1 VNYSANLLKILGIKL
16 ATVLME
22 KRKHSEEKL
31 FQSIILQAFEDVLS
45 PSVSKTETYFKI
57 DAYNWFTKKPKDY
70 MTICWLAGL
79 DPDVVSERVNFLIKN
94 KIISFTE
101 KQKKWNLYRILY
113 KAYRS
118 VKTPGE
124 RRLIMIKI
132 NKLKN

>member
-1 VNYSANLLKILGIKL
+1 
-16 ATVLME
+16 
-22 KRKHSEEKL
+22 
-31 FQSIILQAFEDVLS
+31 
-45 PSVSKTETYFKI
+45 
-57 DAYNWFTKKPKDY
+57 
-70 MTICWLAGL
+70 
-79 DPDVVSERVNFLIKN
+79 LIKN
-94 KIISFTE
+94 KAISFTE